1 MQTGLGLAQAAG
13 FGAFVVLIAALLLVV
28 FVLASAVR
36 IVQEYERGVVFRL
49 GRVRE
54 GAKGPG
60 LILLVPVVDR
70 MIKMD
75 LRTVSM
81 GVPPQEVITRDNVPA
96 RVDAVLYFRVMD
108 PNRSVIEVENHVLA
122 TSQISQTTLRSVLGQ
137 KDLDDL
143 LTNREAINEEL
154 QTIIDDQTDPWGIKV
169 SAVEVKD
176 VEIPQQMQRAMARQA
191 ESERERR
198 AKIIAAE
205 GEYQASQRLRQAAD
219 RLESP
224 TALQLRLFQTLNE
237 VSSENSSTVIL
248 PIPLDLFRPYLGDSN
263 GSGDGQTLQS
273 QARRRDKEEAERL
286 YEEEAVGERPV
297 G

>member
-1 MQTGLGLAQAAG
+1 MGLGLAQAAG
-13 FGAFVVLIAALLLVV
+13 FGALVVLIAALLFVV

-60 LILLVPVVDR
+60 LILLVPIVDR

-108 PNRSVIEVENHVLA
+108 PNRSVIEVENHILA

-154 QTIIDDQTDPWGIKV
+154 QSIIDEHTEPWGVKV

-237 VSSENSSTVIL
+237 ISSENNSTVIL
-248 PIPLDLFRPYLGDSN
+248 PVPLDMFRPFLGT
-263 GSGDGQTLQS
+263 GDGYRSNKALEE
-273 QARRRDKEEAERL
+273 RRREEREAERR
-286 YEEEAVGERPV
+286 YEEAIGEVKTEEEAL
-297 G
+297 

>member
-1 MQTGLGLAQAAG
+1 MGLGLAQAAG
-13 FGAFVVLIAALLLVV
+13 FGALVVLIAALLFVV

-60 LILLVPVVDR
+60 LILLVPIVDR

-108 PNRSVIEVENHVLA
+108 PNRSVIEVENHILA

-154 QTIIDDQTDPWGIKV
+154 QSIID
-169 SAVEVKD
+169 E
-176 VEIPQQMQRAMARQA
+176 
-191 ESERERR
+191 
-198 AKIIAAE
+198 
-205 GEYQASQRLRQAAD
+205 
-219 RLESP
+219 
-224 TALQLRLFQTLNE
+224 
-237 VSSENSSTVIL
+237 
-248 PIPLDLFRPYLGDSN
+248 
-263 GSGDGQTLQS
+263 
-273 QARRRDKEEAERL
+273 
-286 YEEEAVGERPV
+286 
-297 G
+297 